1 MKKSKI
7 LILSVCLASIL
18 IGATLGTFAYLT
30 SQDTV
35 VNTFTVGDVE
45 ITLDETKVTA
55 DGKPVENAER
65 VKENNYHLVPGMTY
79 TKDPTLTV
87 VKGSEEAYVRMLVKV
102 NCLKELD
109 EIFAPSGA
117 ELTSIFNGFDGSKW
131 VYETEVR
138 NETEN
143 TVTYEFRYIN
153 KVTALENAD
162 IVLEPLFNSITVPA
176 FFDRDDMKA
185 ISDLEIVAVGHAIQA
200 GGFENAQTAWNS
212 FDQQMN

>member
-87 VKGSEEAYVRMLVKV
+87 VKGSEEAYVRMLIKV

-131 VYETEVR
+131 VYQTEVR

-185 ISDLEIVAVGHAIQA
+185 IADLEIVAVGHAIQA

>member
-87 VKGSEEAYVRMLVKV
+87 VKGSEEAYVRMLIKV

-185 ISDLEIVAVGHAIQA
+185 IADLEIVAVGHAIQA